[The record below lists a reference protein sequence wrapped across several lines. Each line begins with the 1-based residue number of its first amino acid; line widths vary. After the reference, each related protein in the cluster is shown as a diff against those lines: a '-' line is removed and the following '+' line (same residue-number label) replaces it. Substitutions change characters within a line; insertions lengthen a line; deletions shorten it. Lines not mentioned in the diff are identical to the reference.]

1 MSHLKFVKVTHT
13 TTAAIGDDRSLT
25 VSRADSGDFQLEW
38 CTRDHNN
45 GAAVVCTKIHISEEA
60 AIATAMCL
68 SKVLMEVDAEQLAA
82 ESEQP
87 Q

>member
-1 MSHLKFVKVTHT
+1 MSHLKFVTVTHT
-13 TTAAIGDDRSLT
+13 STAAIGDDRSLA

-38 CTRDHNN
+38 CSRDHDN
-45 GAAVVCTKIHISEEA
+45 GAAVVCTKIVISEEA
-60 AIATAMCL
+60 AIATTMLL
-68 SKVLMEVDAEQLAA
+68 SKVLMEVDAALVAA